1 MQTQYPD
8 QEAAPKVSDTAVS
21 SETSQDMRSRIEQI
35 QAGLGALLFELER
48 FADDY
53 PDQAPIA
60 RCLKGV
66 RTAQAFL
73 ASDDALADD
82 DDEVTT
88 VVDWK
93 AFGQRLFKKR
103 TAAKMSQKE
112 LAARVGKT
120 STMIRYIEKGRKAP
134 GRKTLSLLLEIP
146 ELGLGTVDNA
156 QKADRETN
164 SNDDSVEPNA
174 VLSRRYDPVQMLDKM
189 REVLS
194 SSGGQIEQTHLYID
208 PQSAT
213 DWMDICNAAAYVSAY
228 RSSTAFDPFAKAI
241 AEVSGT
247 GPIEI
252 NALGCGDGRTEVMFV
267 QHLINHLPRRANVSL
282 NLIDISHT
290 LLNVANKHARDTLRR
305 VHVCAIHGNFHEVG
319 RYQKNSSEKM
329 SCRLFTLMGYTLI
342 NVQDEVRFF
351 RDSLSGCEAGDLFLA
366 DIGTAYASPDRPD
379 EIRRLDPSVRQ
390 SDEVRAPHVTWLGGP
405 IRRYCKGMLDVR
417 FSLELD
423 TRCPVPGS
431 YGLDFIA
438 TVKMSGGKPDRRF
451 LMWRTRRYDPAKL
464 AATLATVGWQ
474 PMKILAYGSDEGTQN
489 LAMMLFRK
497 Q

>member
-1 MQTQYPD
+1 MQAQYPD
-8 QEAAPKVSDTAVS
+8 PGPATAVSDTAAI
-21 SETSQDMRSRIEQI
+21 SEASQDMHRRIERI

-48 FADDY
+48 FTEDY
-53 PDQAPIA
+53 PRQAPVA

-66 RTAQAFL
+66 RAAQAAL
-73 ASDDALADD
+73 ASEHSVADD

-88 VVDWK
+88 AVDWK
-93 AFGQRLFKKR
+93 AFGQLLFKKR
-103 TAAKMSQKE
+103 TAAKLSQKE

-134 GRKTLSLLLEIP
+134 SRKTLSLLLAIP
-146 ELGLGTVDNA
+146 ELGLGLSDNS

-189 REVLS
+189 TEDLS
-194 SSGGQIEQTHLYID
+194 SSGGQIEQTHLYVD
-208 PQSAT
+208 PQSAA
-213 DWMDICNAAAYVSAY
+213 DWMNICNAAAYVAAY

-241 AEVSGT
+241 AEVAGT
-247 GPIEI
+247 GDIEV

-267 QHLINHLPRRANVSL
+267 QHLINHLPKRAKLSL
-282 NLIDISHT
+282 NLIDISHN
-290 LLNVANKHARDTLRR
+290 LLNLANKHARDTLGR
-305 VHVCAIHGNFHEVG
+305 VPVCAIHGNFHEVG
-319 RYQKNSSEKM
+319 RYQKNSSEKL

-366 DIGTAYASPDRPD
+366 DIGTAYAPPDRPD
-379 EIRRLDPSVRQ
+379 EIRRLDPSVHPN
-390 SDEVRAPHVTWLGGP
+390 EVRAPHVTWLGGP
-405 IRRYCKGMLDVR
+405 IRRYCKGMVDVK

-451 LMWRTRRYDPAKL
+451 LMWRTRRYDPDKL

-474 PMKILAYGSDEGTQN
+474 PLKILTYGHDEGTKN
-489 LAMMLFRK
+489 LAMLLFRK